1 MQENENDIGAMRA
14 ALDWYSAMG
23 VDLAIGEEPIDRFAM
38 PATAQ
43 KALRDAGADNSTD
56 HKNAAPISPVTGQT
70 STPAVA
76 QGHSQPE
83 VHNVDEAK
91 QLANAA
97 TSLDSL
103 RASMESFNGCPLKH
117 RATNLV
123 FADGNPEADI
133 MLVGEAPG
141 REEDMQGAP
150 FVGQS
155 GELLDR
161 ILGAIGL
168 NREKVFIANTLPWRP
183 PGNRNPTP
191 AETAVCLPF
200 LFRQVELVAP
210 KIIVTMGGAAS
221 KTLLQSNAGI
231 LRLRG
236 KWQDIEV
243 GQHTCASIATLH
255 PSYLLKQPAQKA
267 LVWRDM
273 LRLKAKIEALS

>member
-23 VDLAIGEEPIDRFAM
+23 VDLAIGDEPIDRFAM
-38 PATAQ
+38 PAAGQ
-43 KALRDAGADNSTD
+43 KALQNAGADNNTTHKST
-56 HKNAAPISPVTGQT
+56 KPASPVTSQT
-70 STPAVA
+70 IAPAVA
-76 QGHSQPE
+76 QSHLQPE

-91 QLANAA
+91 QLASAA
-97 TSLDSL
+97 TSLGAL
-103 RASMESFNGCPLKH
+103 RASMEAFNGCPLKH

-168 NREKVFIANTLPWRP
+168 DREKVFIANTLPWRP

-200 LFRQVELVAP
+200 LIRQVELVAP

-221 KTLLQSNAGI
+221 KTLLQSDAGI

-243 GQHTCASIATLH
+243 GQHACVAIATLH

-273 LRLKAKIEALS
+273 LRLKANFEALG

>member
-1 MQENENDIGAMRA
+1 MQENSNDIIAMRA
-14 ALDWYSAMG
+14 ALDWYNAMG
-23 VDLAIGEEPIDRFAM
+23 VDIAIGDEPIDRFAV
-38 PATAQ
+38 PAIAQ
-43 KALRDAGADNSTD
+43 K
-56 HKNAAPISPVTGQT
+56 
-70 STPAVA
+70 STPTTKSAPSAKSLQGDGPANAPAAV
-76 QGHSQPE
+76 QSHMQPE

-91 QLANAA
+91 AIAAAA
-97 TSLDSL
+97 TSLDML
-103 RASMESFNGCPLKH
+103 RTSMETFDGCPLKH

-123 FADGNPEADI
+123 FAVGNPKADI

-150 FVGQS
+150 FVGRS

-168 NREKVFIANTLPWRP
+168 DREQVFIANTLPWRP

-200 LFRQVELVAP
+200 LIRQVELVAP

-221 KTLLQSNAGI
+221 KTLLQTDAGI

-243 GQHTCASIATLH
+243 GHHSCASIATLH
-255 PSYLLKQPAQKA
+255 PSYLLRQPEQKA

-273 LRLKAKIEALS
+273 LSLKAKLTELG